1 MIDGILDSL
10 LPTRYRPA
18 PAMGTADEGR
28 VLLARG
34 GATLIDLLICYVL
47 LELPVFYAASVLFRD
62 SFEASAGRLAV
73 LSVLILVPLYLTY
86 SFAFEWRY
94 GRTPGKVNRGLLVV
108 TAEGGTPGVRA
119 VAVRN
124 LLRYVDL
131 VGVPPLVL
139 GAVVALASGGRRVG
153 DHLGGTL
160 VVRATAGEEASHLS
174 AVADIDG
181 RAEELER
188 AEADD
193 PAPTGSGRGPTDR
206 SPEGDQGDGDG
217 GNETR

>member
-1 MIDGILDSL
+1 MIDRLLDSL

-18 PAMGTADEGR
+18 PAMGTAGEGR

-34 GATLIDLLICYVL
+34 GAALIDLLLCYVL
-47 LELPVFYAASVLFRD
+47 LELPVFYAASVLFRAP
-62 SFEASAGRLAV
+62 FEASAGRLAV
-73 LSVLILVPLYLTY
+73 LSVLVLVPLYLTY
-86 SFAFEWRY
+86 SFAFEWRF

-108 TAEGGTPGVRA
+108 TADGGAPGVRA

-131 VGVPPLVL
+131 LGVPPLVL

-153 DHLGGTL
+153 DHLAGTV

-174 AVADIDG
+174 AVADID
-181 RAEELER
+181 RRSEEPER
-188 AEADD
+188 AEVDD
-193 PAPTGSGRGPTDR
+193 PASTGSDRGSADR
-206 SPEGDQGDGDG
+206 SPEGSPGDGRNG
-217 GNETR
+217 AR